1 MTQTERLIVYIVSD
15 SVGETAELV
24 VKAAVSQF
32 NGSNVEIRR
41 IPYVED
47 KGTIQEVVQIAKKV
61 KALIAFTL
69 VVPEIKNYLLEVA
82 KEANVETVDI
92 IGPVLGKINQLTN
105 EQP

>member
-47 KGTIQEVVQIAKKV
+47 KGTIQEVVQIAKKSEGV
-61 KALIAFTL
+61 NCLHTRCPRDK
-69 VVPEIKNYLLEVA
+69 
-82 KEANVETVDI
+82 
-92 IGPVLGKINQLTN
+92 KITCLKLQKKPTWRQLTLLGRY
-105 EQP
+105 